1 MMRSIFCA
9 AAVGLFASSHAV
21 QYLINSPA
29 TYLRANGETPF
40 FTIPVDIIAA
50 GFVPGQTVLLTR
62 LGSYNTL
69 GGPTPNAFG
78 LTGVFSSSNTLLP
91 WPVLNRIP
99 GAIDAGTDWTS
110 LNTQIGNV
118 TTDIAEDFEIDN
130 MAGTMGPLLITI
142 PAGAQYIFA
151 AAQDNFYT
159 DNNNTPELW
168 LSIQPV
174 PEPGSV
180 LVLSAGLG
188 LLMRRRRRSV

>member
-1 MMRSIFCA
+1 MKRSVLCVA
-9 AAVGLFASSHAV
+9 AFGLVASSQAV

-40 FTIPVDIIAA
+40 FTIPVDLIAA
-50 GFVPGQTVLLTR
+50 GFVPGQTVLLQR
-62 LGSYNTL
+62 LGSYNDF
-69 GGPTPNAFG
+69 GGQIPNAFG
-78 LTGVFSSSNTLLP
+78 LTGVFSSSNVILP
-91 WPVLNRIP
+91 WPIANRIP

-110 LNTQIGNV
+110 LPTQIGSV
-118 TTDIAEDFEIDN
+118 PTDIVEDFEIDN

-168 LSIQPV
+168 LSISPV
-174 PEPGSV
+174 PEPGTM
-180 LVLSAGLG
+180 LALGAGLA
-188 LLMRRRRRSV
+188 LFARRRRK